1 MVVGDGGFA
10 GFGGGCW
17 LCGFARERERERE
30 RERDLMFILLEW
42 VVYIILMNCMFPQK
56 KEKKKKKRKELYVKI
71 KKWILGEL

>member
-17 LCGFARERERERE
+17 LCGFARERERERN
-30 RERDLMFILLEW
+30 LMFILLEW

-56 KEKKKKKRKELYVKI
+56 EKKRKEKNCMLK
-71 KKWILGEL
+71 